1 MASKPP
7 VQCPLCSGE
16 LPGDK
21 RLEDHLVE
29 EHTKRELARD
39 VVSTY
44 EQLEESELSG

>member
-7 VQCPLCSGE
+7 VQCPLCAGE
-16 LPGDK
+16 LPEK
-21 RLEDHLVE
+21 KQLEDHLVE

-44 EQLEESELSG
+44 EQLEEGELSG

>member
-7 VQCPLCSGE
+7 VQCPLCSTE
-16 LPGDK
+16 ISEQK
-21 RLEDHLVE
+21 RLEEHLVD